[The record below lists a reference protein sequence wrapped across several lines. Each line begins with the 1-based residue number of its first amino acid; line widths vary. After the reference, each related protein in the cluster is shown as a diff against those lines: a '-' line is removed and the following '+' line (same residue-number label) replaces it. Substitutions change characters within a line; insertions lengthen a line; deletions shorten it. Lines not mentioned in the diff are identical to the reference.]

1 MSSDGVTRVSVEI
14 SGSEISFETGRMAK
28 QASGAVVVRQGD
40 TMVLCTAVAGSLR
53 DVDFLPLTVD
63 VEERMYAS
71 GKIPGSF
78 FKREGR
84 PGEKGTLT
92 ARMIDRPIRPLFP
105 KEWRYDT
112 QLVAIPLSIDHEHPY
127 DILAMNGAST
137 ALMISDIPL
146 PTPVGAV
153 RIGKIDGNFVVNPNE
168 ADLLADAENASD
180 LDLIVAGTEEAILM
194 VEAGA
199 NEIPEAE
206 ILDALD
212 IAHAEIKKLCAL
224 QRELAEKVGK
234 EKKVFETIAVDEKL
248 LDEIR
253 TSHGKALD
261 DATQVEDKLERQET
275 TKAVE
280 AAIVEHY
287 APSAPEGASEEQL
300 VAAKQKRSAV
310 QMAFDKLEKSIIRER
325 IAVHKKRPDGRAE
338 NEIRDIS
345 IEVGVTPRTHGSA
358 LFTRGQTQALSVV
371 AMGTLKEEMR
381 LDTLGLETKKYYWHH
396 YNFPPFSV
404 GEAGRM
410 GGVKRRDIGHGA
422 LAERALAPMVP
433 SIEDFPYS
441 IRVVSDIL
449 ESNGSS
455 SMASVCGSSLS
466 LMDAGVPI
474 KRPVAGIAMG
484 LIKEGD
490 DYIVLTD
497 IAGVEDH
504 LGDMDFKVAGTER
517 GITALQMDIKITGV
531 TFDILRDALD
541 AGQRRAH
548 VHPRKDGRHD
558 PDAARAALAV
568 RAAHPDDPDRP
579 VADRPADRQGRR
591 NDPRPG
597 RGVRVPDRRQR
608 RRSSA
613 DLLRQRRSRR
623 RARRAR
629 AHDDEGGRGRRR
641 VRRQGRQDDDLRRLR
656 RARQGHRRPAAHLKR
671 LARPARRVGRGRPQ
685 QRRRDQRARGRGRP
699 RARPH
704 RPASRRRSRT
714 SPASPSRSSPASAPA
729 AAAAA
734 EAAVVR
740 RATAADATAALT
752 AARVATATAAHARRA
767 VAATEVQ
774 LKSEHRITTL
784 TTPGS
789 AGGAPGVRIATE
801 RVPSV
806 RSVALGFWIATG
818 SAAERDDEAG
828 ISHLL
833 EHMLFRGTERFGS
846 QEIDQIFDAM
856 GAEVNAGTDKES
868 TSLYTRVLDG
878 HLPRAFEVM
887 GDMVFHPRFGELETE
902 REVVL
907 EEIAMYED
915 DPQDKVFDVL
925 GRAIFGAHPLG
936 RAVIGTAD
944 VVGSVSRE
952 QLAAFHTARYE
963 PQNLV
968 IAAAGS
974 VDHDELVQMATAIDS
989 LRAQD
994 PGAPQPRVS
1003 PALIAAP
1010 APDFARRV
1018 RFVEKDTEQYH
1029 VCLGGA
1035 GMAREDERRFA
1046 LRVLEGVL
1054 GATSSS
1060 RLFQEVRERR
1070 GLAYSVFCFSNMYA
1084 HTGEIGLYVG
1094 TRPDNLQQAS
1104 P

>member
-1 MSSDGVTRVSVEI
+1 MSSDAAVTRVSVEI
-14 SGSEISFETGRMAK
+14 AGSEISFETGRMAK

-112 QLVAIPLSIDHEHPY
+112 QLVAIPLSIDHVHPY

-168 ADLLADAENASD
+168 ADMLPDAESPSD

-212 IAHAEIKKLCAL
+212 IAHAEIKKICAL
-224 QRELAEKVGK
+224 QRELQAKVGK
-234 EKKVFETIAVDEKL
+234 EKKVFETIQVDPAI
-248 LDEIR
+248 LDAIR
-253 TSHGKALD
+253 ASHGSALE
-261 DATQVEDKLERQET
+261 DATQVEDKLDRQDA

-280 AAIVEHY
+280 AAILESH
-287 APSAPEGASEEQL
+287 ATPAPEGASEEQVKDSKKL
-300 VAAKQKRSAV
+300 RSAV

-325 IAVHKKRPDGRAE
+325 IAVHKKRPDGRGE
-338 NEIRDIS
+338 NEIRDIA

-433 SIEDFPYS
+433 SIEEFPYS

-531 TFDILRDALD
+531 TFDILRDALAQAKEARTFILGKMADVIQTPREQLSQFAPRIQTIQIDPSQIGLLIGKGGETIRGLSEEFESQIDVNDDGQVLIYSANGELGD
-541 AGQRRAH
+541 ALLERVRMMMKEVEVGDEYVGKVVKTTTFGAFIELAKGTDGLLHISNVSPGQRVDTVEDVLNRGDE
-548 VHPRKDGRHD
+548 VSVRVVEVDRERGRIGLRLAED
-558 PDAARAALAV
+558 PDIAGKTAEELV
-568 RAAHPDDPDRP
+568 
-579 VADRPADRQGRR
+579 
-591 NDPRPG
+591 
-597 RGVRVPDRRQR
+597 GVGAGGVGGGG
-608 RRSSA
+608 
-613 DLLRQRRSRR
+613 
-623 RARRAR
+623 
-629 AHDDEGGRGRRR
+629 GGRPPRDRDGGGGRNGGGRDRGPRR
-641 VRRQGRQDDDLRRLR
+641 EGE
-656 RARQGHRRPAAHLKR
+656 
-671 LARPARRVGRGRPQ
+671 RGS
-685 QRRRDQRARGRGRP
+685 GRP
-699 RARPH
+699 RH
-704 RPASRRRSRT
+704 GGSDRS
-714 SPASPSRSSPASAPA
+714 
-729 AAAAA
+729 
-734 EAAVVR
+734 
-740 RATAADATAALT
+740 
-752 AARVATATAAHARRA
+752 
-767 VAATEVQ
+767 
-774 LKSEHRITTL
+774 
-784 TTPGS
+784 
-789 AGGAPGVRIATE
+789 
-801 RVPSV
+801 
-806 RSVALGFWIATG
+806 
-818 SAAERDDEAG
+818 
-828 ISHLL
+828 
-833 EHMLFRGTERFGS
+833 
-846 QEIDQIFDAM
+846 
-856 GAEVNAGTDKES
+856 
-868 TSLYTRVLDG
+868 
-878 HLPRAFEVM
+878 
-887 GDMVFHPRFGELETE
+887 
-902 REVVL
+902 
-907 EEIAMYED
+907 
-915 DPQDKVFDVL
+915 
-925 GRAIFGAHPLG
+925 
-936 RAVIGTAD
+936 
-944 VVGSVSRE
+944 
-952 QLAAFHTARYE
+952 
-963 PQNLV
+963 
-968 IAAAGS
+968 
-974 VDHDELVQMATAIDS
+974 
-989 LRAQD
+989 
-994 PGAPQPRVS
+994 
-1003 PALIAAP
+1003 
-1010 APDFARRV
+1010 
-1018 RFVEKDTEQYH
+1018 
-1029 VCLGGA
+1029 
-1035 GMAREDERRFA
+1035 
-1046 LRVLEGVL
+1046 
-1054 GATSSS
+1054 
-1060 RLFQEVRERR
+1060 
-1070 GLAYSVFCFSNMYA
+1070 
-1084 HTGEIGLYVG
+1084 
-1094 TRPDNLQQAS
+1094 
-1104 P
+1104 